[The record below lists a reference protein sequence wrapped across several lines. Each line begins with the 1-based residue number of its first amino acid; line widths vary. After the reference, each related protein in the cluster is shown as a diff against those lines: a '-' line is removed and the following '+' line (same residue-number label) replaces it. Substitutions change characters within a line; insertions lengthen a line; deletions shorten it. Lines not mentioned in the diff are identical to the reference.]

1 MLDPALNGGD
11 VLLAAIALAIILANA
26 IHETGARK

>member
-11 VLLAAIALAIILANA
+11 ILLAAIALSIILTNA
-26 IHETGARK
+26 LYETGARQ